1 MARAAA
7 AVPAA
12 PAPRRLAQD
21 RMLEAALERRGLG
34 PVAGVDEAGRGA
46 CAGPLVTA
54 ACILPPGVVRELD
67 GLADSKKLTK
77 RRRELLEPL
86 IRRHALAWAVDVT
99 DPREID
105 ARGVQVA
112 NIDGMRRAVGKLGLR
127 PGYVLTDAWRVPGL
141 PAPQLPVIGGD
152 AVARC
157 IEAASVLAK
166 VARDRIMV
174 EHDDRWPGYGFAAHK
189 GYGTAAHMAA
199 VEALGAAPCH
209 RFSYAN
215 VRAADAAHR
224 AAGRAGGGQPRGD
237 GPRGR
242 TQTNEGSPR

>member
-1 MARAAA
+1 MAVR
-7 AVPAA
+7 PAA
-12 PAPRRLAQD
+12 PRLRKLAQD
-21 RMLEAALERRGLG
+21 RMLEVALDRAGLG

-46 CAGPLVTA
+46 CAGPLVAA
-54 ACILPPGVVRELD
+54 ACILPPGVIREFD
-67 GLADSKKLTK
+67 GLADSKKLTA

-86 IRRHALAWAVDVT
+86 IKRRAVAWAVDVIP
-99 DPREID
+99 PREVD
-105 ARGVQVA
+105 RRGVQVA
-112 NIDGMRRAVGKLGLR
+112 NIDGMRRAVAKLGVR

-141 PAPQLPVIGGD
+141 AAPHLPVIGGD
-152 AVARC
+152 AVVRC

-189 GYGTAAHMAA
+189 GYGTTAHMAA
-199 VEALGAAPCH
+199 IRRLGAVECH

-224 AAGRAGGGQPRGD
+224 AAAA
-237 GPRGR
+237 GPRHAAPPGETTSDER
-242 TQTNEGSPR
+242 GEPR